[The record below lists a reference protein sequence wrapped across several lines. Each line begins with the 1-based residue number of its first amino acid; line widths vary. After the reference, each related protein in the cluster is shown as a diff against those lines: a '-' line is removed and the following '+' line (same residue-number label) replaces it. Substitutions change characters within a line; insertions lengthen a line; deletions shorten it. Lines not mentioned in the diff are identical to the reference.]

1 MKGKI
6 TVENEIEIYEQ
17 GLEEYLKINAV
28 ISNFFMVLWIV
39 LGTIGCWFL
48 FPLAAWLYLAFA
60 IIMIGIVLRKLLCTN
75 CYYYNK
81 WCCMG
86 WGKLSALFF
95 KRGNIEKFNTGI
107 GQKLAPLTYGILTL
121 LPLILIVISLIQ
133 KFTVSKIAVLLLLL
147 LVSFYSGTISRKKTC
162 AKCKMRLMCAGSA
175 IKN

>member
-6 TVENEIEIYEQ
+6 TMKTETKIYEQ
-17 GLEEYLKINAV
+17 GVEEYPKAGIILGNIL
-28 ISNFFMVLWIV
+28 MLLWIA

-48 FPLAAWLYLAFA
+48 FPLAAWLYLAFV

-86 WGKLSALFF
+86 WGKFSALLF
-95 KRGNIEKFNTGI
+95 KEGNIEKFNKNI
-107 GQKLAPLTYGILTL
+107 GQKLAPATYGILTL

-133 KFTVSKIAVLLLLL
+133 GFTLSKIVVLFLLL
-147 LVSFYSGTISRKKTC
+147 LVSFYSGTISRRKTC
-162 AKCKMRLMCAGSA
+162 AKCKMRLMCKGSA
-175 IKN
+175 VKN